1 MERREEEQQKRDDSR
16 FNQTLKNVQGFLKG
30 RSIPG
35 KVLLTRRPDPTPE
48 PISPTYHRSLSEN
61 DAGRNERSDN
71 PVEVEDNNSSK
82 KQDNTYAGKLR
93 SNSSS
98 GEQLAK
104 QVQNLKIGGRSSD
117 HARVMKFN
125 KVLSET
131 TVILEKLR
139 ELAWS
144 GVPHYMRPDVWRL
157 LLGYAPPNSDRREAV
172 LRRKRLEYLES
183 VGQFYDLP
191 DSERSDDEIN
201 MLRQIAVDCPRTV
214 PDVSFFQQAQVQ
226 KSLERILYTWAIR
239 HPASDVDS
247 WSMSDLSAA
256 KVSDV
261 EADCYWC
268 LTKLLDG
275 MQDHYT
281 FAQPGIQRLVF
292 KLKELVRRIDEP
304 VARHM
309 EEQGLEFLQFAFRW
323 YNCLLIREIP
333 FSLINRLW
341 DTYLAEGD
349 ALPDFLVYIYASFL
363 LTWSDELKKLDFQEM
378 VMFLQHLPTQTWTDQ
393 ELEMVLSRAY
403 MWHSCLVHRFLLFI
417 IWLSSFQDVAA
428 AHYETNEHTSKS
440 TTAEL
445 ANPPGI
451 GVSGPIQVSPSVI
464 PKYTSPAL
472 PWTPPMYPTFPDT
485 YEPKLTGKCT
495 ADFQAI
501 SSIINTAASDCS
513 QPFAALVGN
522 VICCPQFVSLLHIF
536 QGQHDVKS
544 DKLVLPDAVA
554 TDCFSDIVSILVSK
568 RANMTIPELC
578 SVTSSNLTGG
588 SCPVQDVA
596 TFEKVVNSSKLLD
609 ACRTVDPLKECCR
622 PVCQGAI
629 MEASL
634 IISGHQTNGDKIP
647 LGGSNNVNALNDCK
661 NVVFSYISRKLEADK
676 ANTAFRILSSCKV
689 NKACPLEFKE
699 PTEVI
704 KACRNVAAPSPSCC
718 SSLNAYISGIRNQM
732 LITNKQAIVCATVI
746 GSMLRKG
753 GVMTNIYELC
763 DVDLK
768 DFSVQG
774 CLLRSYP
781 ADLIFDNTTGYSFTC
796 DLTDNIAAPWPSSSS
811 MSSLSLCAPEM
822 SLPALPT
829 SQTLRNHGFRG
840 GGAFGALRL
849 IIILVFML
857 YGVTIIHNLSFCS
870 FNSIIIERKQ
880 RLHLSSFVT
889 LPPTFSVQPRFCART
904 TNKQFVAVCA
914 APSDVETSSKDESV
928 LITTVETGNSNE
940 VKVHVE
946 VSGEK
951 TQTVFNTVFEKMVA
965 AAQPIP
971 GFRRVKGGKTPN
983 IPREILL
990 EILGYSKVYRQVI
1003 KKLINSSIEDYV
1015 KQEDLKV
1022 GKELSVEQSYEDLE
1036 ETFEPGES
1044 FSFDATIK
1052 LQEAS

>member
-71 PVEVEDNNSSK
+71 PVEVEDHNSSK

-117 HARVMKFN
+117 YARVMKFN

-239 HPASDVDS
+239 HPASGYVQGINDLVTPFLVIFLSEYLEGDVDS

-428 AHYETNEHTSKS
+428 AHSNVNEHTSKS

-634 IISGHQTNGDKIP
+634 IISGHQTTGGGDKIP

-857 YGVTIIHNLSFCS
+857 YGVVRH
-870 FNSIIIERKQ
+870 
-880 RLHLSSFVT
+880 
-889 LPPTFSVQPRFCART
+889 
-904 TNKQFVAVCA
+904 
-914 APSDVETSSKDESV
+914 
-928 LITTVETGNSNE
+928 
-940 VKVHVE
+940 
-946 VSGEK
+946 
-951 TQTVFNTVFEKMVA
+951 
-965 AAQPIP
+965 
-971 GFRRVKGGKTPN
+971 
-983 IPREILL
+983 
-990 EILGYSKVYRQVI
+990 
-1003 KKLINSSIEDYV
+1003 
-1015 KQEDLKV
+1015 
-1022 GKELSVEQSYEDLE
+1022 
-1036 ETFEPGES
+1036 
-1044 FSFDATIK
+1044 
-1052 LQEAS
+1052 